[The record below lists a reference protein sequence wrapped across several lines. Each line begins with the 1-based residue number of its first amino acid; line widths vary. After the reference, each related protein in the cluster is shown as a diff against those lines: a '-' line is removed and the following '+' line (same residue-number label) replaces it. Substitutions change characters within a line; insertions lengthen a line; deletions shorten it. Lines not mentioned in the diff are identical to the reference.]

1 MLATWWPK
9 SDFDKRT
16 KHHDITIIYDMLQQL
31 CGNCYVWRMLLAP
44 SMKDHKSDIY
54 GVQENILLQWGI
66 ELVDHPVLPVSRLI
80 ICSQIIM
87 IAIIYVWN
95 TSFLKV

>member
-1 MLATWWPK
+1 
-9 SDFDKRT
+9 
-16 KHHDITIIYDMLQQL
+16 
-31 CGNCYVWRMLLAP
+31 MLLAP
-44 SMKDHKSDIY
+44 SMKDHKSYIY

-66 ELVDHPVLPVSRLI
+66 ELVGHPVLPVSWLI
-80 ICSQIIM
+80 ICSQVIT